1 MARRLLRFDIVGA
14 PDPVSRMASR
24 PFKLPFG
31 FLTLLGVATG
41 LVLTALYFL
50 ASVAQPDVTL
60 GIVQKIFY
68 FHVSSA
74 IAMMLCLSAGSV
86 LSLVD
91 LFAPSDRVDALA
103 QAAVETG
110 LTFAVMVL
118 TSGPLWA
125 RKSWG
130 AWWTWEPR
138 LTLTLMLLLLAV
150 AVLGIRQMAT
160 DGSGRKIAAALA
172 ALAAPVA
179 YLIHVAVEKWGGT
192 HPMVLKGGGI
202 QSADMQTTFRLA
214 MCAIL
219 LFAATLVTLRFRVLR
234 LEQRLRGLE
243 LEISAQEVRR
253 SRQGEHA

>member
-1 MARRLLRFDIVGA
+1 MT
-14 PDPVSRMASR
+14 ASR
-24 PFKLPFG
+24 PTA
-31 FLTLLGVATG
+31 FLAFLALSTLLVLSALGCVA
-41 LVLTALYFL
+41 F
-50 ASVAQPDVTL
+50 VAKPDVTL

-74 IAMMLCLSAGSV
+74 IAMMLCLSAGSI

-91 LFAPSDRVDALA
+91 LTAPSDRVDALA
-103 QAAVETG
+103 RAAIETG
-110 LTFAVMVL
+110 LAFALMVL

-138 LTLTLMLLLLAV
+138 LTLTLLLLLLAV
-150 AVLGIRQMAT
+150 SVLGVRSMAPEA
-160 DGSGRKIAAALA
+160 SGRKISAALA

-202 QSADMQTTFRLA
+202 QSPGMQWTFRLA
-214 MCAIL
+214 MLGVLC
-219 LFAATLVTLRFRVLR
+219 FAATLVTLRYRGTRLQQRVDSLR
-234 LEQRLRGLE
+234 LDLSARDLRRG
-243 LEISAQEVRR
+243 R
-253 SRQGEHA
+253 SGDLP